1 MEYKITTRALD
12 KTDSAFFKSML
23 QLIQN
28 QLTIKWTYEE
38 NAYIVLVDLEQPEG
52 IEFWIS
58 KPRGVFLIAYA
69 RQNFYQAE
77 WFLQK
82 PLRIQPLL
90 QLLNSLATLQP
101 AQLLGEMATIPAEIP
116 PTHDAPDV
124 PTTVATIPSSTTAA
138 SLPPI
143 PSLFSKAIQSAEAAT
158 QNKTWLDNK
167 LEYFEPSLYL
177 LGLLQDSLAKAQPR
191 RFSCLGAAP
200 LYLLPHENCCFSAI
214 TKMQH
219 LDPLQKSL
227 YSSYAKNIKVAEL
240 TTEDLL
246 AEVQKNALRSYPADT
261 ALWLAALHCSHGR
274 LFLGQ
279 SPNSVIRLKHWPNF
293 IVLPH
298 DTVHVSLAAFMLKN
312 MTNLVT
318 IAQRTNTT
326 LEIVVNFFN
335 ACKVIGLTVEAPA
348 TENHLTNKTV
358 AEPKRR
364 TLKDILSRLLR

>member
-1 MEYKITTRALD
+1 MDYKITTKALD
-12 KTDSAFFKSML
+12 KTDSVFFKSML

-28 QLTIKWTYEE
+28 QLTKKWTYEE

-58 KPRGVFLIAYA
+58 KPKGVFLIAYA
-69 RQNFYQAE
+69 RQNFYKAE

-101 AQLLGEMATIPAEIP
+101 AQLLGASSEISAKPAPATIDTPTNSP
-116 PTHDAPDV
+116 PVSIT
-124 PTTVATIPSSTTAA
+124 
-138 SLPPI
+138 SLPPV
-143 PSLFSKAIQSAEAAT
+143 PSLFAKAMQSAEAAT
-158 QNKTWLDNK
+158 ESKTWLDNK

-177 LGLLQDSLAKAQPR
+177 LGLLQESVAKAQPR
-191 RFSCLGAAP
+191 RFSCLGSTP
-200 LYLLPHENCCFSAI
+200 LYVLPHENRCFSTI
-214 TKMQH
+214 TKMQQ
-219 LDPLQKSL
+219 LDPLQKTL
-227 YSSYAKNIKVAEL
+227 YSSYAKNIKVQEL
-240 TTEDLL
+240 TAEDLI
-246 AEVQKNALRSYPADT
+246 AEVQRSALRAYPIDT

-274 LFLGQ
+274 LILGQ

-298 DTVHVSLAAFMLKN
+298 ETVHVSLAAFMLKN
-312 MTNLVT
+312 ATNLTT
-318 IAQRTNTT
+318 IAQKTNTT

-335 ACKVIGLTVEAPA
+335 ACKLIGLTIEAAA
-348 TENHLTNKTV
+348 TEHHLVNKTV

-364 TLKDILSRLLR
+364 TFKDILNRLLR

>member
-12 KTDSAFFKSML
+12 KTDSVFFKSML

-69 RQNFYQAE
+69 RQNFYRAE

-101 AQLLGEMATIPAEIP
+101 AQLLGEAE
-116 PTHDAPDV
+116 TSLAPIDTPDTPV
-124 PTTVATIPSSTTAA
+124 TVATIPSSTPAA

-143 PSLFSKAIQSAEAAT
+143 PSLFSKAMQSAEAAT
-158 QNKTWLDNK
+158 RNKTWLDNK

-191 RFSCLGAAP
+191 RFSCLGASP
-200 LYLLPHENCCFSAI
+200 LYLLPHENRCFSAI
-214 TKMQH
+214 AKMQH

-227 YSSYAKNIKVAEL
+227 YGSYAKNIKVAEL
-240 TTEDLL
+240 TIEDLL
-246 AEVQKNALRSYPADT
+246 AEVQKNALRSYPVDT

-312 MTNLVT
+312 MTDLVT

-348 TENHLTNKTV
+348 TENHLINKTV